1 MSKRL
6 KAALLV
12 CMLFCLTLFGAVLA
26 ACAPEADDPVV
37 EPESATYNITVTDT
51 AGTPIPGL
59 RVQMCVVGEGG
70 MCTLFPNATNVDGV
84 SSYTFPTGVDYHIQI
99 LDTQW
104 DSIVAEYP
112 EATYEEITTTE
123 GVYDY
128 TLVIDYGTSA
138 SLSYTYTI
146 VDEDGNPVQGA
157 ILSVTLMAYD
167 ETGESGDY
175 VTYYA
180 TSNANGIAT
189 LILTGETQESV
200 DGYEVHITPPA
211 GYQYAGDEIGTN
223 DENRRIVLEKARTD
237 GNYGDFSMVNAI
249 VTDELGLA
257 TTVSISMYTLGAPD
271 TYDVLFD
278 EEDTTE
284 YFYTFQTT
292 TAGRYRVT
300 LDVPEGIDLAV
311 KEYSPYEASM
321 GAFYLAQRGPVD
333 DAGNMITDATVLEF
347 EISEEHAADLRS
359 STHTFGISLT
369 SEDVTLPVELQ
380 FTLERIGDPTP
391 APEQNEIIVPVT
403 NLPEVY
409 EAPEGLLTGVA
420 LDGSVEVVLDE
431 DGYYRI
437 GSVDGP
443 YLLAKLVGESR
454 YMDESFE
461 YVELHGNTNLQIP
474 GVYHAETNMIDIYM
488 YINYTDLSGTM
499 PQIDPTCFIAQ
510 YSSACNGDGVVRVTE
525 ELRLFLK
532 HYAGYMGAMGI
543 YQGEVSE
550 ENYWLIPCY
559 YYEEDAT
566 EVAYQDNPAQPA
578 RLDGNGFYEIT
589 IPANGTA
596 YLRAYGY
603 RGYEITVYSASASA
617 MFDNQRYQANG
628 GTEFS
633 FQTEPQEHDEYYSN
647 WWTNFSLSNSGTSE
661 ITVRFSV
668 ANGTFGTTASN
679 PYTLVEDV
687 VMGVSYDSVSLYY
700 AFTPSESGLY
710 AFRAYGEGMNPMITV
725 SGEENPFGFG
735 EDGFLATQQLTAD
748 TTYIY
753 ELGSQL
759 SAGATYSIVVT
770 KVDAIEGEGTQEDP
784 YVISGE
790 GEYALTYPLDPSS
803 TDANVV
809 YMDTIYVTIDGDTFW
824 TLTAEDFGFSYPN
837 IHYNDPSLGEMQMGL
852 SYGFSSVSGVDEYW
866 LADAIILTVEEQEPG
881 TSEYNPIVMEVN
893 SFVTVNDTSEYNAP
907 YYYSF
912 TAEQDGTHTVY
923 TTDPNVVI
931 TVMGVGYP
939 ASDVNGRG
947 ATKEFEAE
955 AGETYVIEV
964 NGWGSKVYDIY
975 LIEGT
980 RLDYDQPDSGSGTEA
995 DPYVISK
1002 ALTYQAEVPAGG
1014 SVYYEISGSDR
1025 FTVTVEDVATAQ
1037 VDYNGETY
1045 TPVDG
1050 VITFVTDEEVPEIVF
1065 TTSDGTALAYNFSLT
1080 EYVVYEPIAAE
1091 GTELVG
1097 TMLVPGEN
1105 EVEASPDFWTPVNYF
1120 FVPTQ
1125 SGEYEISV
1133 SGATFSFD
1141 YYNEQYMMNE
1151 QWYFYGSGST
1161 VISMKAGTVYPFY
1174 STGAAGTVT
1183 ITPIDVAYDSYTGTG
1198 AASDSPIILG
1208 GAGSGIGAYEITIG
1222 SNTTLYFSYS
1232 ATTEL
1237 RVSAS
1242 STAVSATYNGTVY
1255 AADGE
1260 TPFSFTSAAP
1270 LGIGSVT
1277 FSVTNNT
1284 NASVTFVLTI
1294 SQVYTLTAPSEGGDE
1309 PVDPSESDLVVGVN
1323 ENVEIHASDFYD
1335 NSGTRYTFVATEA
1348 GTYTF
1353 DVVSATGVVMLAVY
1367 NTQWE
1372 YWETLYDDTGANMTS
1387 YTVTLGAGESFE
1399 IAIALDQSANAFMPI
1414 DGTVTVTIT
1423 QA

>member
-26 ACAPEADDPVV
+26 ACTPSENPGDGGDPIT
-37 EPESATYNITVTDT
+37 EPETATYNVTVTDA
-51 AGTPIPGL
+51 AGNKLPGIQ
-59 RVQMCVVGEGG
+59 VQL
-70 MCTLFPNATNVDGV
+70 CTLDGTCYLPVTTNANGV
-84 SSYTFPTGVDYHIQI
+84 ATLTGPAATYHIQI
-99 LDTQW
+99 LETQW

-112 EATYEEITTTE
+112 EAVYEDITTTE

-200 DGYEVHITPPA
+200 DGYEVSITPPA
-211 GYQYAGDEIGTN
+211 GYQYAGDGIGTN
-223 DENRRIVLEKARTD
+223 DEDRTIVLEKARTG

-300 LDVPEGIDLAV
+300 LDLPEGIDLAV

-321 GAFYLAQRGPVD
+321 SAFYLAQRGPVD
-333 DAGNMITDATVLEF
+333 EAGNMITDATVLEF

-420 LDGSVEVVLDE
+420 LDGSVELVLDE

-474 GVYHAETNMIDIYM
+474 GEYHAETNMIDIYM

-499 PQIDPTCFIAQ
+499 PQTDPNCFIAQ

-525 ELRLFLK
+525 ELRLFLER
-532 HYAGYMGAMGI
+532 YAGYMGAMGI

-566 EVAYQDNPAQPA
+566 EVAYQDNPSQPA
-578 RLDGNGFYEIT
+578 RLDGNGFYKVT

-617 MFDNQRYQANG
+617 MFNNKPYQANG

-725 SGEENPFGFG
+725 SGEDNPFGSG
-735 EDGFLATQQLTAD
+735 EDGFLATQQLTAG

-809 YMDTIYVTIDGDTFW
+809 YMDTIYVTIDGDSFW

-837 IHYNDPSLGEMQMGL
+837 IHYNDPSSGEMQMGL

-866 LADAIILTVEEQEPG
+866 LEDAVIVTVEEQEPG

-893 SFVTVNDTSEYNAP
+893 SSVTVNDTSEWGAP

-912 TAEQDGTHTVY
+912 TAEQEGTHTVY

-931 TVMGVGYP
+931 TVMGVGFP

-947 ATKEFEAE
+947 ATNEFEAE
-955 AGETYVIEV
+955 AGETYVVEV

-980 RLDYDQPDSGSGTEA
+980 RPDYDQPDSGSGTEA

-1037 VDYNGETY
+1037 VVYNGETY

-1065 TTSDGTALAYNFSLT
+1065 TTSDGVALAYNFTLT

-1097 TMLVPGEN
+1097 TLLSLGEN
-1105 EVEASPDFWTPVNYF
+1105 TVTGGADYWTPANYY
-1120 FVPTQ
+1120 FVPEK
-1125 SGEYEISV
+1125 SGDYEVSV
-1133 SGATFSFD
+1133 SGAEFSFY
-1141 YYNEQYMMNE
+1141 YYNAQFGSNE
-1151 QWYFYGSGST
+1151 EAFVYDGEST
-1161 VISMKAGTVYPFY
+1161 VIYMKAGTVYSFY
-1174 STGAAGTVT
+1174 SYADGTVT
-1183 ITPIDVAYDSYTGTG
+1183 FTPVDVDYDDYTGTG
-1198 AASDSPIILG
+1198 AASDSPITLG
-1208 GAGSGIGAYEITIG
+1208 GMGSGIGAYEITIG
-1222 SNTTLYFSYS
+1222 SNTTLYFNYYAS
-1232 ATTEL
+1232 TEL
-1237 RVSAS
+1237 KVSAD

-1255 AADGE
+1255 EADGAL
-1260 TPFSFTSAAP
+1260 PFSFTSEAP
-1270 LGIGSVT
+1270 MMFRESISFT
-1277 FSVTNNT
+1277 VTNNT

-1309 PVDPSESDLVVGVN
+1309 PVDPSESDLVVG
-1323 ENVEIHASDFYD
+1323 D
-1335 NSGTRYTFVATEA
+1335 NQVTSGGFEDVILTFVAPEA
-1348 GTYTF
+1348 GTYVFTTE
-1353 DVVSATGVVMLAVY
+1353 DLNAVMMAEVSGYPEAVLAPDWGMPSYSVTLAAGQSINVY
-1367 NTQWE
+1367 IS
-1372 YWETLYDDTGANMTS
+1372 DTDF
-1387 YTVTLGAGESFE
+1387 TVTTWTL
-1399 IAIALDQSANAFMPI
+1399 
-1414 DGTVTVTIT
+1414 TIT
-1423 QA
+1423 LQA

>member
-26 ACAPEADDPVV
+26 ACTPSENPGDGGDPIT
-37 EPESATYNITVTDT
+37 EPETATYNVTVTDA
-51 AGTPIPGL
+51 AGNKLPGIQ
-59 RVQMCVVGEGG
+59 VQL
-70 MCTLFPNATNVDGV
+70 CTLDGTCYLPVTTNANGV
-84 SSYTFPTGVDYHIQI
+84 ATLTGPAATYHIQI
-99 LDTQW
+99 YKTQW

-112 EATYEEITTTE
+112 EATYEDITTTE

-128 TLVIDYGTSA
+128 TLVIDYGA
-138 SLSYTYTI
+138 LSYTYTI

-211 GYQYAGDEIGTN
+211 GYQYAGDGIGTN
-223 DENRRIVLEKARTD
+223 DEDRTIVLEKARTD

-300 LDVPEGIDLAV
+300 LDLPEGIDLAV

-321 GAFYLAQRGPVD
+321 SAFYLAQRGPVD
-333 DAGNMITDATVLEF
+333 EAGNMITDATVLEF

-391 APEQNEIIVPVT
+391 APTGIEELVVAEHVPEALEVPV
-403 NLPEVY
+403 
-409 EAPEGLLTGVA
+409 GLLTGVA
-420 LDGSVEVVLDE
+420 LDGSLEFVLDS
-431 DGYYRI
+431 DGYYHI
-437 GSVDGP
+437 GTVDGP
-443 YLLAKLVGESR
+443 YLLAKLNGASR
-454 YMDESFE
+454 YMDASFSTAE
-461 YVELHGNTNLQIP
+461 MSGNKNLHIP
-474 GVYHAETNMIDIYM
+474 GSVNPETNTYPVYAYVSYVDPNADI
-488 YINYTDLSGTM
+488 LEV
-499 PQIDPTCFIAQ
+499 DPNSFIAQ

-525 ELRLFLK
+525 ELRLFLER
-532 HYAGYMGAMGI
+532 YAGYMGAMGI
-543 YQGEVSE
+543 YQGAVDA

-559 YYEEDAT
+559 YYQSDAT
-566 EVAYQDNPAQPA
+566 EVAYRSEASQPA
-578 RLDGNGFYEIT
+578 VLNGNGFYEVT

-617 MFDNQRYQANG
+617 MFNNKQYQAND

-668 ANGTFGTTASN
+668 ANGTFGTTARN
-679 PYTLVEDV
+679 PYTFVEDV
-687 VMGVSYDSVSLYY
+687 VMGVAYDSVSLYY
-700 AFTPSESGLY
+700 AFKPSESGLY

-725 SGEENPFGFG
+725 SGEENPFGSG
-735 EDGFLATQQLTAD
+735 EDGFLATQQLTAG

-837 IHYNDPSLGEMQMGL
+837 IHYNDPSSGNKMQLGLG
-852 SYGFSSVSGVDEYW
+852 SGFSTIPDVDEYW
-866 LADAIILTVEEQEPG
+866 LEDAIILTVEEQEPG

-893 SFVTVNDTSEYNAP
+893 SSVTVNDTSEWGAP

-912 TAEQDGTHTVY
+912 TAEKDGDYTVY
-923 TTDPNVVI
+923 ATNTSVQI
-931 TVMGVGYP
+931 TVNGGLP

-947 ATKEFEAE
+947 ATNTFEAE
-955 AGETYVIEV
+955 AGESYVVEV

-980 RLDYDQPDSGSGTEA
+980 RPDYDQPDSGSGTEA

-1002 ALTYQAEVPAGG
+1002 ALTYRAEVPAGG
-1014 SVYYEISGSDR
+1014 SVYYSISGSDR

-1037 VDYNGETY
+1037 VVYNGETY

-1065 TTSDGTALAYNFSLT
+1065 TTSDGAALAYNFSLT

-1284 NASVTFVLTI
+1284 NASVTIVLYV
-1294 SQVYTLTAPSEGGDE
+1294 SQTYTLTAPGEGGE
-1309 PVDPSESDLVVGVN
+1309 PT
-1323 ENVEIHASDFYD
+1323 
-1335 NSGTRYTFVATEA
+1335 GTALQEGNNTVTTTADGGETAYYFTAEVA

-1353 DVVSATGVVMLAVY
+1353 SSTDTNLYLKADGGNYMLIPA
-1367 NTQWE
+1367 E
-1372 YWETLYDDTGANMTS
+1372 GLGS
-1387 YTVTLGAGESFE
+1387 FTVELAAGESITMVVMDYNFGST
-1399 IAIALDQSANAFMPI
+1399 AGNCTL
-1414 DGTVTVTIT
+1414 TIT

>member
-26 ACAPEADDPVV
+26 ACTPSENPGDGGDPIT
-37 EPESATYNITVTDT
+37 EPETATYNVTVTDA
-51 AGTPIPGL
+51 AGNKLPGIQ
-59 RVQMCVVGEGG
+59 VQL
-70 MCTLFPNATNVDGV
+70 CTLDGTCYLPVTTNANGV
-84 SSYTFPTGVDYHIQI
+84 ATLTGPAATYHIQI
-99 LDTQW
+99 YKTQW

-112 EATYEEITTTE
+112 EATYEDITTTE

-128 TLVIDYGTSA
+128 TLVIDYGA
-138 SLSYTYTI
+138 LSYTYTI

-211 GYQYAGDEIGTN
+211 GYQYAGDGIGTN
-223 DENRRIVLEKARTD
+223 DEDRTIVLEKARTD

-300 LDVPEGIDLAV
+300 LDLPEGIDLAV

-321 GAFYLAQRGPVD
+321 SAFYLAQRGPVD
-333 DAGNMITDATVLEF
+333 EAGNMITDATVLEF

-391 APEQNEIIVPVT
+391 APTGIEELVVAEHVPEALEVPV
-403 NLPEVY
+403 
-409 EAPEGLLTGVA
+409 GLLTGVA
-420 LDGSVEVVLDE
+420 LDGSLEFVLDS
-431 DGYYRI
+431 DGYYHI
-437 GSVDGP
+437 GTVDGP
-443 YLLAKLVGESR
+443 YLLAKLNGASR
-454 YMDESFE
+454 YMDASFSTAE
-461 YVELHGNTNLQIP
+461 MSGNKNLHIP
-474 GVYHAETNMIDIYM
+474 GSVNPETNTYPVYAYVSYVDPNADI
-488 YINYTDLSGTM
+488 LEV
-499 PQIDPTCFIAQ
+499 DPNSFIAQ

-525 ELRLFLK
+525 ELRLFLER
-532 HYAGYMGAMGI
+532 YAGYMGAMGI
-543 YQGEVSE
+543 YQGAVDA

-559 YYEEDAT
+559 YYQSDAT
-566 EVAYQDNPAQPA
+566 EVAYRSEASQPA
-578 RLDGNGFYEIT
+578 VLNGNGFYEVT

-617 MFDNQRYQANG
+617 MFNNKQYQAND

-668 ANGTFGTTASN
+668 ANGTFGTTARN
-679 PYTLVEDV
+679 PYTFVEDV
-687 VMGVSYDSVSLYY
+687 VMGVAYDSVSLYY
-700 AFTPSESGLY
+700 AFKPSESGLY

-725 SGEENPFGFG
+725 SGEENPFGSG
-735 EDGFLATQQLTAD
+735 EDGFLATQQLTAG

-837 IHYNDPSLGEMQMGL
+837 IHYNDPSSGNKMQLGLG
-852 SYGFSSVSGVDEYW
+852 SGFSTIPDVDEYW
-866 LADAIILTVEEQEPG
+866 LEDAIILTVEEQEPG

-893 SFVTVNDTSEYNAP
+893 SSVTVNDTSEWGAP

-912 TAEQDGTHTVY
+912 TAEKDGDYTVY
-923 TTDPNVVI
+923 ATNTSVQI
-931 TVMGVGYP
+931 TVNGGLP

-947 ATKEFEAE
+947 ATNTFEAE
-955 AGETYVIEV
+955 AGESYVVEV

-980 RLDYDQPDSGSGTEA
+980 RPDYDQPDSGSGTEA

-1002 ALTYQAEVPAGG
+1002 ALTYRAEVPAGG
-1014 SVYYEISGSDR
+1014 SVYYSISGSDR

-1037 VDYNGETY
+1037 VVYNGETY

-1065 TTSDGTALAYNFSLT
+1065 KTSDGAALAYNFSLT

-1284 NASVTFVLTI
+1284 NASVTIVLYV
-1294 SQVYTLTAPSEGGDE
+1294 SQTYTLTAPGEGGE
-1309 PVDPSESDLVVGVN
+1309 PT
-1323 ENVEIHASDFYD
+1323 
-1335 NSGTRYTFVATEA
+1335 GTALQEGNNTVTTTADGGETAYYFTAEVA

-1353 DVVSATGVVMLAVY
+1353 SSTDTNLYLKADGGNYMLIPA
-1367 NTQWE
+1367 E
-1372 YWETLYDDTGANMTS
+1372 GLGS
-1387 YTVTLGAGESFE
+1387 FTVELAAGESITMVVMDYNFGST
-1399 IAIALDQSANAFMPI
+1399 AGNCTL
-1414 DGTVTVTIT
+1414 TIT

>member
-26 ACAPEADDPVV
+26 ACAPEDDGPVV

-128 TLVIDYGTSA
+128 TLVIDYGEGRW
-138 SLSYTYTI
+138 LSYTYTI
-146 VDEDGNPVQGA
+146 VDEAGNPIQGA
-157 ILSVTLMAYD
+157 ILSTRLMAYD

-175 VTYYA
+175 VTYQA

-200 DGYEVHITPPA
+200 DGYEVSITPPA
-211 GYQYAGDEIGTN
+211 GYQYAGDGIGTN
-223 DENRRIVLEKARTD
+223 DEDRTIVLEKARTG

-257 TTVSISMYTLGAPD
+257 TAVSISMYTLGAPD

-300 LDVPEGIDLAV
+300 LDLPEGIDLAV

-391 APEQNEIIVPVT
+391 APEQNEIAMEAEDVP
-403 NLPEVY
+403 EMY
-409 EAPEGLLTGVA
+409 EAPDGLLQGVA
-420 LDGSVEVVLDE
+420 LDGSVELVLDA

-437 GSVDGP
+437 GSADGP

-474 GVYHAETNMIDIYM
+474 GEYHAETNMIDIYM

-499 PQIDPTCFIAQ
+499 PETDPDCFIAQ

-525 ELRLFLK
+525 ELRLFLER
-532 HYAGYMGAMGI
+532 YAGYMGAMGI

-566 EVAYQDNPAQPA
+566 EVAYQDNASQPA
-578 RLDGNGFYEIT
+578 RLDGNGFYEVT

-617 MFDNQRYQANG
+617 MFDDHQYQANG

-725 SGEENPFGFG
+725 SGEDSPFGFG

-809 YMDTIYVTIDGDTFW
+809 YMDTIYVTIDGSTVYN
-824 TLTAEDFGFSYPN
+824 LTADDFGFTYPMISYE
-837 IHYNDPSLGEMQMGL
+837 DPDVGSMQMGL
-852 SYGFSSVSGVDEYW
+852 SYGFQSNPSVEDYW
-866 LADAIILTVEEQEPG
+866 MENAVVVTVEEAEPG
-881 TSEYNPIVMEVN
+881 TTQYNPIELQIN
-893 SFVTVNDTSEYNAP
+893 GQTTVNDTSEWGAP
-907 YYYSF
+907 YYYTF
-912 TAEQDGTHTVY
+912 TAEKDGDYTVY
-923 TTDPNVVI
+923 ATNTSVQI
-931 TVMGVGYP
+931 TVNGGLP

-947 ATKEFEAE
+947 ATNTFEAK
-955 AGETYVIEV
+955 AGESYVVEV
-964 NGWGSKVYDIY
+964 NGWGAKTYDIY
-975 LIEGT
+975 LIEGE
-980 RLDYDQPDSGSGTEA
+980 RPAYDAADSGSGTES

-1002 ALTYQAEVPAGG
+1002 ALTYRAEVPAGG
-1014 SVYYEISGSDR
+1014 SVYYSISGSDR

-1037 VDYNGETY
+1037 VVYNGETY

-1065 TTSDGTALAYNFSLT
+1065 KTSDGAALAYNFSLT

-1309 PVDPSESDLVVGVN
+1309 PVESDFVVGVN

-1335 NSGTRYTFVATEA
+1335 NSGTHYTFVATEA

-1353 DVVSATGVVMLAVY
+1353 DVVPATGVVSLAVY
-1367 NTQWE
+1367 NTQWG

-1387 YTVTLGAGESFE
+1387 YTVSLGAGESFE

-1423 QA
+1423 QP

>member
-26 ACAPEADDPVV
+26 ACTPSENPGDGGDPIT
-37 EPESATYNITVTDT
+37 EPETATYNVTVTDA
-51 AGTPIPGL
+51 AGNKLPGIQ
-59 RVQMCVVGEGG
+59 VQL
-70 MCTLFPNATNVDGV
+70 CTLDGTCYLPVTTNANGV
-84 SSYTFPTGVDYHIQI
+84 ATLTGPAATYHIQI
-99 LDTQW
+99 YKTQW

-112 EATYEEITTTE
+112 EATYEDITTTE

-128 TLVIDYGTSA
+128 TLVIDYGA
-138 SLSYTYTI
+138 LSYTYTI

-200 DGYEVHITPPA
+200 DGYEVSITPPS
-211 GYQYAGDEIGTN
+211 GYQYSGDEIGTN
-223 DENRRIVLEKARTD
+223 DENRRIVLEKARTG

-249 VTDELGLA
+249 VTDELGLS
-257 TTVSISMYTLGAPD
+257 TTVSIPMYTLGATD

-300 LDVPEGIDLAV
+300 LDLPEGIDLAV

-380 FTLERIGDPTP
+380 FKLERIGDPTP
-391 APEQNEIIVPVT
+391 APTGIEELVVAEHV
-403 NLPEVY
+403 PEVY
-409 EAPEGLLTGVA
+409 EAPVGLLQDVA
-420 LDGSVEVVLDE
+420 LDGSVELVLDK

-437 GSVDGP
+437 GTVDGP
-443 YLLAKLVGESR
+443 YLLAKLNGASR
-454 YMDESFE
+454 YMDASFSTAE
-461 YVELHGNTNLQIP
+461 MSGNKNLHIP
-474 GVYHAETNMIDIYM
+474 GSVNPETNTYPVYAYVSYVDPNADI
-488 YINYTDLSGTM
+488 LEV
-499 PQIDPTCFIAQ
+499 DPDCFIAQ

-525 ELRLFLK
+525 ELRLFLER
-532 HYAGYMGAMGI
+532 YAGYMGAMGI
-543 YQGEVSE
+543 YQGAVDA

-559 YYEEDAT
+559 YYQSDAT
-566 EVAYQDNPAQPA
+566 EVAYRSEASQPA
-578 RLDGNGFYEIT
+578 VLNGNGFYEVT

-617 MFDNQRYQANG
+617 MFNNKQYQAND

-668 ANGTFGTTASN
+668 ANGTFGTTARN
-679 PYTLVEDV
+679 PYTFVEDV
-687 VMGVSYDSVSLYY
+687 VMGVAYDSVSLYY
-700 AFTPSESGLY
+700 AFKPSESGLY

-725 SGEENPFGFG
+725 SGEENPFGSG
-735 EDGFLATQQLTAD
+735 EDGFLATQQLTAG

-809 YMDTIYVTIDGDTFW
+809 YMDTIYVTIDGSTVYN
-824 TLTAEDFGFSYPN
+824 LTADDFGFTYPMISYE
-837 IHYNDPSLGEMQMGL
+837 DPDVGSMQMGL
-852 SYGFSSVSGVDEYW
+852 SYGFQSNPSVEDYW
-866 LADAIILTVEEQEPG
+866 MENAVVVTVEEAEPG
-881 TSEYNPIVMEVN
+881 TTQYNPIELQIN
-893 SFVTVNDTSEYNAP
+893 GQTTVNDTSEWGAP
-907 YYYSF
+907 YYYTF
-912 TAEQDGTHTVY
+912 TAEKDGDYTVY
-923 TTDPNVVI
+923 ATNTSVQI
-931 TVMGVGYP
+931 TVNGGLP

-947 ATKEFEAE
+947 ATNTFEAK
-955 AGETYVIEV
+955 AGESYVVEV
-964 NGWGSKVYDIY
+964 NGWGSMVYDIY

-980 RLDYDQPDSGSGTEA
+980 RPDYDQPDSGSGTES

-1002 ALTYQAEVPAGG
+1002 ALTYRAEVPAGG
-1014 SVYYEISGSDR
+1014 SVYYEIGGSDR
-1025 FTVTVEDVATAQ
+1025 FTVTVEDVETAQ
-1037 VDYNGETY
+1037 VVYNGEPY

-1065 TTSDGTALAYNFSLT
+1065 TTSDGAALAYNFSLT

-1091 GTELVG
+1091 GKLVG

-1105 EVEASPDFWTPVNYF
+1105 TVTEGADFFTPANYY
-1120 FVPTQ
+1120 FVPAQ
-1125 SGEYEISV
+1125 SGDYKVSV
-1133 SGATFSFD
+1133 SGAQFAFD
-1141 YYNEQYMMNE
+1141 YYNAQFGSNDQYFM
-1151 QWYFYGSGST
+1151 YDGDST
-1161 VISMKAGTVYPFY
+1161 VIYMKAGTVYAFY
-1174 STGAAGTVT
+1174 SYTAGTVT
-1183 ITPIDVAYDSYTGTG
+1183 FTPVDVAYDSYTGEG
-1198 AASDSPIILG
+1198 REDSRFILG
-1208 GAGSGIGAYEITIG
+1208 GAGSGIGAYEVEIG
-1222 SNTTLYFSYS
+1222 SNTTLYFSYG
-1232 ATTEL
+1232 ATSEL
-1237 RVSAS
+1237 TVSTN
-1242 STAVSATYNGTVY
+1242 STAVSAFYNGTTY

-1284 NASVTFVLTI
+1284 NETVTIVLYV
-1294 SQVYTLTAPSEGGDE
+1294 SQTYTLTAPGEGGDE
-1309 PVDPSESDLVVGVN
+1309 PVESDFVVGVN

-1335 NSGTRYTFVATEA
+1335 NSGTHYTFVATEA

-1353 DVVSATGVVMLAVY
+1353 DVVPATGVVSLAVY
-1367 NTQWE
+1367 NTQWG

-1387 YTVTLGAGESFE
+1387 YTVSLEAGESFE
-1399 IAIALDQSANAFMPI
+1399 IAIALDQQTDAGMPI

>member
-26 ACAPEADDPVV
+26 ACTPSENPGDGGDPIT
-37 EPESATYNITVTDT
+37 EPETATYNVTVTDA
-51 AGTPIPGL
+51 AGNKLPGIQ
-59 RVQMCVVGEGG
+59 VQL
-70 MCTLFPNATNVDGV
+70 CTLDGTCYLPVTTNANGV
-84 SSYTFPTGVDYHIQI
+84 ATLTGPAATYHIQI
-99 LDTQW
+99 YKTQW

-112 EATYEEITTTE
+112 EATYEDITTTE

-146 VDEDGNPVQGA
+146 VDEDDNPVQGA

-200 DGYEVHITPPA
+200 DGYEVSITPPA
-211 GYQYAGDEIGTN
+211 GYQYAGDGIGTN
-223 DENRRIVLEKARTD
+223 DEDRTIVLEKARTG

-278 EEDTTE
+278 EEDATE

-300 LDVPEGIDLAV
+300 LDLPEGIDLAV

-333 DAGNMITDATVLEF
+333 EAGNMITDATVLEF

-391 APEQNEIIVPVT
+391 APEQKEIIVPVT

-420 LDGSVEVVLDE
+420 LDGSVERVLDE

-461 YVELHGNTNLQIP
+461 YVEMHGNTNLQIP
-474 GVYHAETNMIDIYM
+474 GEYNAETNMIDIYM

-525 ELRLFLK
+525 ELRLFLER
-532 HYAGYMGAMGI
+532 YAGYMGAMGI

-617 MFDNQRYQANG
+617 MFNNKPYQANG

-687 VMGVSYDSVSLYY
+687 VMGVAYDSVSLYY

-725 SGEENPFGFG
+725 SGEDSPFGFG
-735 EDGFLATQQLTAD
+735 EDGFLATQQLTAG

-809 YMDTIYVTIDGDTFW
+809 YMDTIYVTIDGDSFW
-824 TLTAEDFGFSYPN
+824 TLTAEDFGFTYPN
-837 IHYNDPSLGEMQMGL
+837 IHYNDPSLGEMQLGL
-852 SYGFSSVSGVDEYW
+852 GSGFSSVSGVDEYW
-866 LADAIILTVEEQEPG
+866 LEDAIILTVEEQEPG

-893 SFVTVNDTSEYNAP
+893 SFVTVNDTSEWGAP

-912 TAEQDGTHTVY
+912 TAEQEGTHTVY

-931 TVMGVGYP
+931 TVMGVGFP

-947 ATKEFEAE
+947 ATNEFEAE

-980 RLDYDQPDSGSGTEA
+980 RPDYDQPDSGSGTEA

-1037 VDYNGETY
+1037 VVYNGETY

-1050 VITFVTDEEVPEIVF
+1050 VITFVTDEAVPEIVF
-1065 TTSDGTALAYNFSLT
+1065 TTSDGTALAYNFTLT
-1080 EYVVYEPIAAE
+1080 EYVVYDMVASA
-1091 GTELVG
+1091 GGDLVG
-1097 TMLVPGEN
+1097 TLLQTGEN
-1105 EVEASPDFWTPVNYF
+1105 TIAAGDYNTPNYF
-1120 FVPTQ
+1120 FVPAQ
-1125 SGEYEISV
+1125 SGDYEISV
-1133 SGATFSFD
+1133 SA
-1141 YYNEQYMMNE
+1141 
-1151 QWYFYGSGST
+1151 GSVGVVYSDPMWGENRRDLYSGESL
-1161 VISMKAGTVYPFY
+1161 VIHMTAGMIYPFY
-1174 STGAAGTVT
+1174 SSDSYNDSTMTL
-1183 ITPIDVAYDSYTGTG
+1183 TPVNVAYDSYTGTG
-1198 AASDSPIILG
+1198 AASDSPITLG
-1208 GAGSGIGAYEITIG
+1208 GVGSGIGAYEITIG
-1222 SNTTLYFSYS
+1222 SNTTLHFNYYAS
-1232 ATTEL
+1232 TEL
-1237 RVSAS
+1237 KVSAD

-1255 AADGE
+1255 AADGAL
-1260 TPFSFTSAAP
+1260 PFSFTSEAP
-1270 LGIGSVT
+1270 MMVRESISFT
-1277 FSVTNNT
+1277 VTNNT

-1309 PVDPSESDLVVGVN
+1309 PT
-1323 ENVEIHASDFYD
+1323 
-1335 NSGTRYTFVATEA
+1335 GTALQEGNNTVTTTADGGETAYYFTAEVA

-1353 DVVSATGVVMLAVY
+1353 SSTDTNLLLNADGGNYMLIPA
-1367 NTQWE
+1367 E
-1372 YWETLYDDTGANMTS
+1372 GMGS
-1387 YTVTLGAGESFE
+1387 FTVELAAGES
-1399 IAIALDQSANAFMPI
+1399 ITMVVMDYNW
-1414 DGTVTVTIT
+1414 GTTAGNCTVTI
-1423 QA
+1423 ARA

>member
-26 ACAPEADDPVV
+26 ACTPSENPGDGGDPIT
-37 EPESATYNITVTDT
+37 EPETATYNVTVTDA
-51 AGTPIPGL
+51 AGNKLPGIQ
-59 RVQMCVVGEGG
+59 VQL
-70 MCTLFPNATNVDGV
+70 CTLDGTCYLPVTTNANGV
-84 SSYTFPTGVDYHIQI
+84 ATLTGPAATYHIQI
-99 LDTQW
+99 YKTQW

-112 EATYEEITTTE
+112 EATYEDITTTE

-128 TLVIDYGTSA
+128 TLVIDYGA
-138 SLSYTYTI
+138 LSYTYTI

-200 DGYEVHITPPA
+200 DGYEVSITPPS
-211 GYQYAGDEIGTN
+211 GYQYSGDEIGTN
-223 DENRRIVLEKARTD
+223 DENRRIVLEKARTG

-257 TTVSISMYTLGAPD
+257 TTVSISMYTLGATD

-300 LDVPEGIDLAV
+300 LDLPEGIDLAV

-333 DAGNMITDATVLEF
+333 KAGNMITDATVLEF
-347 EISEEHAADLRS
+347 EVSEEHAADLRS

-391 APEQNEIIVPVT
+391 APTGIEELVVAEHVPEALEVPV
-403 NLPEVY
+403 
-409 EAPEGLLTGVA
+409 GLLTGVA
-420 LDGSVEVVLDE
+420 LDGSLEFVLDS
-431 DGYYRI
+431 DGYYHI
-437 GSVDGP
+437 GTVDGP
-443 YLLAKLVGESR
+443 YLLAKLNGASR
-454 YMDESFE
+454 YMDASFSTAE
-461 YVELHGNTNLQIP
+461 MSGNKNLHIP
-474 GVYHAETNMIDIYM
+474 GSVNPETNTYPVYAYVSYVDPNADI
-488 YINYTDLSGTM
+488 LEV
-499 PQIDPTCFIAQ
+499 DPDCFIAQ

-525 ELRLFLK
+525 ELRLFLER
-532 HYAGYMGAMGI
+532 YAGYMGAMGI
-543 YQGEVSE
+543 YQGAVDA

-559 YYEEDAT
+559 YYQSDAT
-566 EVAYQDNPAQPA
+566 EVAYRSEASQPA
-578 RLDGNGFYEIT
+578 VLNGNGFYEVT

-617 MFDNQRYQANG
+617 MFNNKQYQAND

-668 ANGTFGTTASN
+668 ANGTFGTTARN
-679 PYTLVEDV
+679 PYTFVEDV
-687 VMGVSYDSVSLYY
+687 VMGVAYDSVSLYY

-735 EDGFLATQQLTAD
+735 EDGFLATRQLTAD

-759 SAGATYSIVVT
+759 SAGAEYSIVVT

-809 YMDTIYVTIDGDTFW
+809 YMDTIYVTIDGSTVYN
-824 TLTAEDFGFSYPN
+824 LTADDFGFTYPMISYE
-837 IHYNDPSLGEMQMGL
+837 DPDVGSMQMGL
-852 SYGFSSVSGVDEYW
+852 SYGFQSNPSVEDYW
-866 LADAIILTVEEQEPG
+866 MENAVVVTVEEAEPG
-881 TSEYNPIVMEVN
+881 TTQYNPIELQIN
-893 SFVTVNDTSEYNAP
+893 GQTTVNDTSEWGAP
-907 YYYSF
+907 YYYTF
-912 TAEQDGTHTVY
+912 TAEKDGDYTVY
-923 TTDPNVVI
+923 ATNTSVQI
-931 TVMGVGYP
+931 TVNGGLP

-947 ATKEFEAE
+947 ATNTFEAK
-955 AGETYVIEV
+955 AGESYVVEV
-964 NGWGSKVYDIY
+964 NGWGSMVYDIY

-980 RLDYDQPDSGSGTEA
+980 RPDYDQPDSGSGTES

-1002 ALTYQAEVPAGG
+1002 ALTYRAEVPAGG
-1014 SVYYEISGSDR
+1014 SVYYEIGGSDR
-1025 FTVTVEDVATAQ
+1025 FTVTVEDVETAQ
-1037 VDYNGETY
+1037 VVYNGEPY

-1065 TTSDGTALAYNFSLT
+1065 TTSDGAALAYNFTLT

-1091 GTELVG
+1091 GKLVG

-1105 EVEASPDFWTPVNYF
+1105 TVTEGADFFTPANYY
-1120 FVPTQ
+1120 FVPAQ
-1125 SGEYEISV
+1125 SGDYKVSV
-1133 SGATFSFD
+1133 SGAQFAFD
-1141 YYNEQYMMNE
+1141 YYNAQFGSNDQYFM
-1151 QWYFYGSGST
+1151 YDGDST
-1161 VISMKAGTVYPFY
+1161 VIYMKAGTVYAFY
-1174 STGAAGTVT
+1174 SYTAGTVT
-1183 ITPIDVAYDSYTGTG
+1183 FTPVDVAYDSYTGEG
-1198 AASDSPIILG
+1198 REDSRFILG
-1208 GAGSGIGAYEITIG
+1208 GAGSGIGAYEVEIG
-1222 SNTTLYFSYS
+1222 SNTTLYFSYG
-1232 ATTEL
+1232 ATSEL
-1237 RVSAS
+1237 TVSTN
-1242 STAVSATYNGTVY
+1242 STAVSAFYNGTTY

-1284 NASVTFVLTI
+1284 NETVTIVLYV
-1294 SQVYTLTAPSEGGDE
+1294 SQTYTLTAPGEGGDE
-1309 PVDPSESDLVVGVN
+1309 PVESDFVVGVN

-1335 NSGTRYTFVATEA
+1335 NSGTHYTFVATEA

-1353 DVVSATGVVMLAVY
+1353 DVVPATGVVSLAVY
-1367 NTQWE
+1367 NTQWG

-1387 YTVTLGAGESFE
+1387 YTVSLEAGESFE
-1399 IAIALDQSANAFMPI
+1399 IAIALDQQTDAGMPI

>member
-26 ACAPEADDPVV
+26 ACTPSENPGDGGDPIT
-37 EPESATYNITVTDT
+37 EPETATYNVTVTDA
-51 AGTPIPGL
+51 AGNKLPGIQ
-59 RVQMCVVGEGG
+59 VQL
-70 MCTLFPNATNVDGV
+70 CTLDGTCYLPVTTNANGV
-84 SSYTFPTGVDYHIQI
+84 ATLTGPAATYHIQI
-99 LDTQW
+99 YKTQW

-112 EATYEEITTTE
+112 EATYEDITTTE

-128 TLVIDYGTSA
+128 TLVIDYGA
-138 SLSYTYTI
+138 LSYTYTI

-200 DGYEVHITPPA
+200 DGYEVHITPPS
-211 GYQYAGDEIGTN
+211 GYQYSGDEIGTN
-223 DENRRIVLEKARTD
+223 DENRRIVLEKARTG

-300 LDVPEGIDLAV
+300 LDLPEGIDLAV

-321 GAFYLAQRGPVD
+321 SAFYLAQRGPVD
-333 DAGNMITDATVLEF
+333 EAGNMITDATALEF

-391 APEQNEIIVPVT
+391 APTGIEELVVAEHVPEALEVPV
-403 NLPEVY
+403 
-409 EAPEGLLTGVA
+409 GLLTGVA
-420 LDGSVEVVLDE
+420 LDGSAELVLDS
-431 DGYYRI
+431 DGYYHI
-437 GSVDGP
+437 GTVDGP
-443 YLLAKLVGESR
+443 YLLAKLNGASR
-454 YMDESFE
+454 YMDASFSTAE
-461 YVELHGNTNLQIP
+461 MSGNKNLHIP
-474 GVYHAETNMIDIYM
+474 GSVNPETNTYPVYAYVSYVDPNADI
-488 YINYTDLSGTM
+488 LEV
-499 PQIDPTCFIAQ
+499 DPNSFIAQ

-532 HYAGYMGAMGI
+532 RYAGYMGAMGI

-559 YYEEDAT
+559 YYQSDAT
-566 EVAYQDNPAQPA
+566 EVAYRSEASQPA

-617 MFDNQRYQANG
+617 MFNNKQYQAND

-668 ANGTFGTTASN
+668 ANGTFGTTARN
-679 PYTLVEDV
+679 PYTFVEDV
-687 VMGVSYDSVSLYY
+687 VMGVAYDSVSLYY
-700 AFTPSESGLY
+700 AFKPSESGLY

-725 SGEENPFGFG
+725 SGEENPFGSG

-803 TDANVV
+803 TDASVV

-837 IHYNDPSLGEMQMGL
+837 IHYNDPSSGNKMQLGLG
-852 SYGFSSVSGVDEYW
+852 SGFSTIPDVDEYW
-866 LADAIILTVEEQEPG
+866 LEDAIILTVEEQEPG

-893 SFVTVNDTSEYNAP
+893 SSVTVNDTSEWGAP

-912 TAEQDGTHTVY
+912 TAEKDGDYTVY
-923 TTDPNVVI
+923 ATNTSVQI
-931 TVMGVGYP
+931 TVNGGLP

-947 ATKEFEAE
+947 ATNTFEAE
-955 AGETYVIEV
+955 AGETYVVEV

-980 RLDYDQPDSGSGTEA
+980 RPDYDQPDSGSGTEA

-1002 ALTYQAEVPAGG
+1002 ALTYRAEVPAGG
-1014 SVYYEISGSDR
+1014 SVYYSISGSDR

-1037 VDYNGETY
+1037 VVYNGETY

-1050 VITFVTDEEVPEIVF
+1050 VINFVTEADVTDLVF
-1065 TTSDGTALAYNFSLT
+1065 TTSDGAALEYNFTLT

-1091 GTELVG
+1091 GSELVG
-1097 TMLVPGEN
+1097 TLLSLGEN
-1105 EVEASPDFWTPVNYF
+1105 TVTGGADYWTPANYY
-1120 FVPTQ
+1120 FVPEK
-1125 SGEYEISV
+1125 SGDYKVSV
-1133 SGATFSFD
+1133 SGAEFSFY
-1141 YYNEQYMMNE
+1141 YYNAQFGSNE
-1151 QWYFYGSGST
+1151 EDFMYDGDST
-1161 VISMKAGTVYPFY
+1161 VIYMKAGTVYAFY
-1174 STGAAGTVT
+1174 SYTAGTVT
-1183 ITPIDVAYDSYTGTG
+1183 FTPVDVAYDSYTGEG
-1198 AASDSPIILG
+1198 REDSHFILG
-1208 GAGSGIGAYEITIG
+1208 GAGSGIGAYEVEIG
-1222 SNTTLYFSYS
+1222 SNTTLYFSYG
-1232 ATTEL
+1232 ATSEL
-1237 RVSAS
+1237 TVSTN
-1242 STAVSATYNGTVY
+1242 STAVSAFYNGTTY

-1284 NASVTFVLTI
+1284 NETVTIVLYV
-1294 SQVYTLTAPSEGGDE
+1294 SQTYTLTAPGEGGE
-1309 PVDPSESDLVVGVN
+1309 PTGTEVVEGTNTCTVYAADYADDGSSYGTSFYFTAETAGIYSFNLTTTAAGELALVDMNSAYPESIM
-1323 ENVEIHASDFYD
+1323 EFPYSVEL
-1335 NSGTRYTFVATEA
+1335 EA
-1348 GTYTF
+1348 GETF
-1353 DVVSATGVVMLAVY
+1353 EFCINIFD
-1367 NTQWE
+1367 W
-1372 YWETLYDDTGANMTS
+1372 
-1387 YTVTLGAGESFE
+1387 
-1399 IAIALDQSANAFMPI
+1399 NAWAAA

>member
-26 ACAPEADDPVV
+26 ACAPEDDGPVV

-84 SSYTFPTGVDYHIQI
+84 SSYTFPTGVDYHVQI
-99 LDTQW
+99 VPSSW
-104 DSIVAEYP
+104 DSILEKYP
-112 EATYEEITTTE
+112 DATYEQLTTTE

-128 TLVIDYGTSA
+128 TLVIDYGTSD

-223 DENRRIVLEKARTD
+223 DENRRIVLEKARTG
-237 GNYGDFSMVNAI
+237 GNYGDFSMVNAN
-249 VTDELGLA
+249 VTDELGLP
-257 TTVSISMYTLGAPD
+257 TTVRVPMYTLGAPD

-300 LDVPEGIDLAV
+300 LDLPEGIDLAV

-380 FTLERIGDPTP
+380 FKLERIGDPTP
-391 APEQNEIIVPVT
+391 APTGIEELVVAEHV
-403 NLPEVY
+403 PEVY
-409 EAPEGLLTGVA
+409 EAPVGLLQDVA
-420 LDGSVEVVLDE
+420 LDGSVELVLDK

-437 GSVDGP
+437 GTVDGP
-443 YLLAKLVGESR
+443 YLLAKLNGASR
-454 YMDESFE
+454 YMDASFSTAE
-461 YVELHGNTNLQIP
+461 MSGNKNLHIP
-474 GVYHAETNMIDIYM
+474 GSVNPETNTYPVYAYVSYVDPNADI
-488 YINYTDLSGTM
+488 LEV
-499 PQIDPTCFIAQ
+499 DPDCFIAQ

-525 ELRLFLK
+525 ELRLFLER
-532 HYAGYMGAMGI
+532 YAGYMGAMGI
-543 YQGEVSE
+543 YQGAVDA

-559 YYEEDAT
+559 YYQSDAT
-566 EVAYQDNPAQPA
+566 EVAYRSEASQPA
-578 RLDGNGFYEIT
+578 VLNGNGFYEVT

-617 MFDNQRYQANG
+617 MFNNKQYQAND

-687 VMGVSYDSVSLYY
+687 VMGVAYDSVSLYY
-700 AFTPSESGLY
+700 AFKPSESGLY

-725 SGEENPFGFG
+725 SGEDSPFGFG

-809 YMDTIYVTIDGDTFW
+809 YMDTIYVTIDGSTVYN
-824 TLTAEDFGFSYPN
+824 LTADDFGFTYPMISYE
-837 IHYNDPSLGEMQMGL
+837 DPDVGSMQMGL
-852 SYGFSSVSGVDEYW
+852 SYGFQSNPSVEDYW
-866 LADAIILTVEEQEPG
+866 MENAVVVTVEEAEPG
-881 TSEYNPIVMEVN
+881 TTQYNPIELQIN
-893 SFVTVNDTSEYNAP
+893 GQTTVNDTSEWGAP
-907 YYYSF
+907 YYYTF
-912 TAEQDGTHTVY
+912 TAEKDGDYTVY
-923 TTDPNVVI
+923 ATNTSVQI
-931 TVMGVGYP
+931 TVNGGLP

-947 ATKEFEAE
+947 ATNTFEAE

-980 RLDYDQPDSGSGTEA
+980 RPDYDQPDSGSGTEA

-1002 ALTYQAEVPAGG
+1002 ALTYRAEVPAGG

-1037 VDYNGETY
+1037 VVYNGETY

-1050 VITFVTDEEVPEIVF
+1050 VITFVTDEEVPEIEF
-1065 TTSDGTALAYNFSLT
+1065 TTSDGAALAYNFSLT

-1091 GTELVG
+1091 GKLVG

-1105 EVEASPDFWTPVNYF
+1105 TVTEGADFFTPANYY
-1120 FVPTQ
+1120 FVPAQ
-1125 SGEYEISV
+1125 SGDYKVSV
-1133 SGATFSFD
+1133 SGAEFSFY
-1141 YYNEQYMMNE
+1141 YYNAQFGSNE
-1151 QWYFYGSGST
+1151 ETFVYDGEST
-1161 VISMKAGTVYPFY
+1161 VIYMKAGTVYAFY
-1174 STGAAGTVT
+1174 SYTAGTVT
-1183 ITPIDVAYDSYTGTG
+1183 FTPVDVAYDSYTGEG
-1198 AASDSPIILG
+1198 REDSHFILG
-1208 GAGSGIGAYEITIG
+1208 GAGSGIGAYEVEIG
-1222 SNTTLYFSYS
+1222 SNTTLYFSYG
-1232 ATTEL
+1232 ATSEL
-1237 RVSAS
+1237 TVSTN
-1242 STAVSATYNGTVY
+1242 STAVSAFYNGTTY

-1284 NASVTFVLTI
+1284 NETVTIVLYV
-1294 SQVYTLTAPSEGGDE
+1294 SQTYTLTAPGEGGE
-1309 PVDPSESDLVVGVN
+1309 PTGTEVVEGTNTCTVYAADYADDGSSYGTSFYFTAETAGIYSFNLTTTAAGELALVDMNSAYPESIM
-1323 ENVEIHASDFYD
+1323 EFPYSVEL
-1335 NSGTRYTFVATEA
+1335 EA
-1348 GTYTF
+1348 GETF
-1353 DVVSATGVVMLAVY
+1353 EFCINIFD
-1367 NTQWE
+1367 W
-1372 YWETLYDDTGANMTS
+1372 
-1387 YTVTLGAGESFE
+1387 
-1399 IAIALDQSANAFMPI
+1399 NAWAAA
-1414 DGTVTVTIT
+1414 DGTVTVTI
-1423 QA
+1423 ARA

>member
-26 ACAPEADDPVV
+26 ACTPSENPGDGGDPIT
-37 EPESATYNITVTDT
+37 EPETATYNVTVTDA
-51 AGTPIPGL
+51 AGNKLPGIQ
-59 RVQMCVVGEGG
+59 VQL
-70 MCTLFPNATNVDGV
+70 CTLDGTCYLPVTTNANGV
-84 SSYTFPTGVDYHIQI
+84 ATLTGPAATYHIQI
-99 LDTQW
+99 YKTQW

-112 EATYEEITTTE
+112 EATYEDITTTE

-128 TLVIDYGTSA
+128 TLVIDYGA
-138 SLSYTYTI
+138 LSYTYTI

-200 DGYEVHITPPA
+200 DGYEVSITPPA
-211 GYQYAGDEIGTN
+211 GYQYAGDGIGTN
-223 DENRRIVLEKARTD
+223 DEDRTIVLEKARTD

-300 LDVPEGIDLAV
+300 LDLPEGIDLAV

-321 GAFYLAQRGPVD
+321 SAFYLAQRGPVD
-333 DAGNMITDATVLEF
+333 EAGNMITDATVLEF

-391 APEQNEIIVPVT
+391 APTGIEELVVAEHVPEALEVPV
-403 NLPEVY
+403 
-409 EAPEGLLTGVA
+409 GLLTGVA
-420 LDGSVEVVLDE
+420 LDGSLEFVLDS
-431 DGYYRI
+431 DGYYHI
-437 GSVDGP
+437 GTVDGP
-443 YLLAKLVGESR
+443 YLLAKLNGASR
-454 YMDESFE
+454 YMDASFSTAE
-461 YVELHGNTNLQIP
+461 MSGNKNLHIP
-474 GVYHAETNMIDIYM
+474 GSVNPETNTYPVYAYVSYVDPNADI
-488 YINYTDLSGTM
+488 LEV
-499 PQIDPTCFIAQ
+499 DPNSFIAQ

-525 ELRLFLK
+525 ELRLFLER
-532 HYAGYMGAMGI
+532 YAGYMGAMGI
-543 YQGEVSE
+543 YQGAVDA

-559 YYEEDAT
+559 YYQSDAT
-566 EVAYQDNPAQPA
+566 EVAYRSEASQPA
-578 RLDGNGFYEIT
+578 VLNGNGFYEVT

-617 MFDNQRYQANG
+617 MFNNKQYQAND

-668 ANGTFGTTASN
+668 ANGTFGTTARN
-679 PYTLVEDV
+679 PYTFVEDV
-687 VMGVSYDSVSLYY
+687 VMGVAYDSVSLYY
-700 AFTPSESGLY
+700 AFKPSESGLY

-725 SGEENPFGFG
+725 SGEENPFGSG
-735 EDGFLATQQLTAD
+735 EDGFLATQQLTAG

-837 IHYNDPSLGEMQMGL
+837 IHYNDPSSGNKMQLGLG
-852 SYGFSSVSGVDEYW
+852 SGFSTIPDVDEYW
-866 LADAIILTVEEQEPG
+866 LEDAIILTVEEQEPG

-893 SFVTVNDTSEYNAP
+893 SSVTVNDTSEWGAP

-912 TAEQDGTHTVY
+912 TAEKDGDYTVY
-923 TTDPNVVI
+923 ATNTSVQI
-931 TVMGVGYP
+931 TVNGGLP

-947 ATKEFEAE
+947 ATNTFEAE
-955 AGETYVIEV
+955 AGESYVVEV

-980 RLDYDQPDSGSGTEA
+980 RPDYDQPDSGSGTEA

-1002 ALTYQAEVPAGG
+1002 ALTYRAEVPAGG
-1014 SVYYEISGSDR
+1014 SVYYSISGSDR

-1037 VDYNGETY
+1037 VVYNGETY

-1065 TTSDGTALAYNFSLT
+1065 KTSDGAALAYNFSLT

-1284 NASVTFVLTI
+1284 NASVTIVLYV
-1294 SQVYTLTAPSEGGDE
+1294 SQTYTLTAPGEGGE
-1309 PVDPSESDLVVGVN
+1309 PT
-1323 ENVEIHASDFYD
+1323 
-1335 NSGTRYTFVATEA
+1335 GTALQEGNNTVTTTADGGETAYYFTAEVA

-1353 DVVSATGVVMLAVY
+1353 SSTDTNLYLKADGGNYMLIPA
-1367 NTQWE
+1367 E
-1372 YWETLYDDTGANMTS
+1372 GLGS
-1387 YTVTLGAGESFE
+1387 FTVELAAGESITMVVMDYNFGST
-1399 IAIALDQSANAFMPI
+1399 AGNCTL
-1414 DGTVTVTIT
+1414 TIT
-1423 QA
+1423 QP

>member
-26 ACAPEADDPVV
+26 ACAPEDDGPVV

-84 SSYTFPTGVDYHIQI
+84 SSYTFPTGVDYHVQI
-99 LDTQW
+99 VPSSW
-104 DSIVAEYP
+104 NSILEKYP
-112 EATYEEITTTE
+112 DATYEQLTTTE

-200 DGYEVHITPPA
+200 DGYEVSITPPA
-211 GYQYAGDEIGTN
+211 GYQYAGDGIGTN
-223 DENRRIVLEKARTD
+223 DEDRTIVLEKARTG

-300 LDVPEGIDLAV
+300 LDLPEGIDLAV

-321 GAFYLAQRGPVD
+321 SAFYLAQRGPVD
-333 DAGNMITDATVLEF
+333 EAGNMITDATVLEF

-391 APEQNEIIVPVT
+391 APTGIEELVVAEHVPEALEVPV
-403 NLPEVY
+403 
-409 EAPEGLLTGVA
+409 GLLTGVA
-420 LDGSVEVVLDE
+420 LDGSVELVLDK

-437 GSVDGP
+437 GTVDGP
-443 YLLAKLVGESR
+443 YLLAKLNGASR
-454 YMDESFE
+454 YMDTSFSTAE
-461 YVELHGNTNLQIP
+461 MSGNKNLHIP
-474 GVYHAETNMIDIYM
+474 GSVNPETNTYPVYAYVSYVDPNADI
-488 YINYTDLSGTM
+488 LEV
-499 PQIDPTCFIAQ
+499 DPNSFIAQ

-525 ELRLFLK
+525 ELRLFLER
-532 HYAGYMGAMGI
+532 YAGYMGAMGI
-543 YQGEVSE
+543 YQGAVDA

-559 YYEEDAT
+559 YYQSDAT
-566 EVAYQDNPAQPA
+566 EVAYRSEASQPA
-578 RLDGNGFYEIT
+578 RLDGNGFYEVT

-617 MFDNQRYQANG
+617 MFDNQQYQANG

-687 VMGVSYDSVSLYY
+687 VMGVAYDSVSLYY

-725 SGEENPFGFG
+725 SGEENPFGSG
-735 EDGFLATQQLTAD
+735 EDGFLATQQLTAG

-809 YMDTIYVTIDGDTFW
+809 YMDTIYVTIDGDSFW
-824 TLTAEDFGFSYPN
+824 TLTAEDFGFTYPN
-837 IHYNDPSLGEMQMGL
+837 IHYNDPSLGEMQLGL
-852 SYGFSSVSGVDEYW
+852 SSGFSSVPGVDEYW

-893 SFVTVNDTSEYNAP
+893 SSVTVNDTSEYNAP

-931 TVMGVGYP
+931 TVMGVGFP

-947 ATKEFEAE
+947 ATNEFEAE

-980 RLDYDQPDSGSGTEA
+980 RPDYDQPDSGSGTEA

-1014 SVYYEISGSDR
+1014 SVYYSISGSDR
-1025 FTVTVEDVATAQ
+1025 FRVTVEDVATAQ
-1037 VDYNGETY
+1037 VVYNGETY

-1050 VITFVTDEEVPEIVF
+1050 VINFVTEADVTDLVF
-1065 TTSDGTALAYNFSLT
+1065 TTSDGAALEYNFTLT
-1080 EYVVYEPIAAE
+1080 EYVVYDMVASA
-1091 GTELVG
+1091 GGDLVG
-1097 TMLVPGEN
+1097 TLLQTGEN
-1105 EVEASPDFWTPVNYF
+1105 TIAAGDYNTPNYF
-1120 FVPTQ
+1120 FVPAQ
-1125 SGEYEISV
+1125 SGDYEISV
-1133 SGATFSFD
+1133 SA
-1141 YYNEQYMMNE
+1141 
-1151 QWYFYGSGST
+1151 GSVGVVYSDPMWGENRRDLYSGESL
-1161 VISMKAGTVYPFY
+1161 VIHMTAGMIYPFY
-1174 STGAAGTVT
+1174 SSDSYNDSTMTL
-1183 ITPIDVAYDSYTGTG
+1183 TPVDVDYDTYTGTG
-1198 AASDSPIILG
+1198 AASDSPITLG
-1208 GAGSGIGAYEITIG
+1208 GVGSGIGAYEITIG
-1222 SNTTLYFSYS
+1222 SNTTLHFNYYAS
-1232 ATTEL
+1232 TEL
-1237 RVSAS
+1237 KVSAD

-1255 AADGE
+1255 AADGAL
-1260 TPFSFTSAAP
+1260 PFSFTSEAP
-1270 LGIGSVT
+1270 MMVRESISFT
-1277 FSVTNNT
+1277 VTNNT

-1309 PVDPSESDLVVGVN
+1309 PT
-1323 ENVEIHASDFYD
+1323 
-1335 NSGTRYTFVATEA
+1335 GTALQEGNNTVTTTADGGETAYYFTAEVA

-1353 DVVSATGVVMLAVY
+1353 SSTDTNLLLNADGGNYMLIPA
-1367 NTQWE
+1367 E
-1372 YWETLYDDTGANMTS
+1372 GMGS
-1387 YTVTLGAGESFE
+1387 FTVELAAGESITMVVMDYNFGST
-1399 IAIALDQSANAFMPI
+1399 AGNCTL
-1414 DGTVTVTIT
+1414 TIT
-1423 QA
+1423 QP

>member
-26 ACAPEADDPVV
+26 ACTPSENPGDGGDPIT
-37 EPESATYNITVTDT
+37 EPETATYNVTVTDA
-51 AGTPIPGL
+51 AGTALPGIQVQLCLLSGSCLLPITTDANGT
-59 RVQMCVVGEGG
+59 V
-70 MCTLFPNATNVDGV
+70 TLTGDATE
-84 SSYTFPTGVDYHIQI
+84 TYHIQI
-99 LDTQW
+99 LETQW
-104 DSIVAEYP
+104 DSIVAQYP
-112 EATYEEITTTE
+112 DATYEQLTTTE

-200 DGYEVHITPPA
+200 DGYEVSITPPA
-211 GYQYAGDEIGTN
+211 GYQYAGDGIGTN
-223 DENRRIVLEKARTD
+223 DEDRTIVLEKARTG

-300 LDVPEGIDLAV
+300 LDLPEGIDLAV

-347 EISEEHAADLRS
+347 EVSEEHAADLRS

-391 APEQNEIIVPVT
+391 APTGIEELVVAEHV
-403 NLPEVY
+403 PEVY
-409 EAPEGLLTGVA
+409 EAPVGLLQDVA
-420 LDGSVEVVLDE
+420 LDGSVELVLDK

-437 GSVDGP
+437 GTVDGP
-443 YLLAKLVGESR
+443 YLLAKLNGASR
-454 YMDESFE
+454 YMDASFSTAE
-461 YVELHGNTNLQIP
+461 MSGNKNLHIP
-474 GVYHAETNMIDIYM
+474 GSVNPETNTYPVYAYVSYVDPNADI
-488 YINYTDLSGTM
+488 LEV
-499 PQIDPTCFIAQ
+499 DPDCFIAQ

-525 ELRLFLK
+525 ELRLFLER
-532 HYAGYMGAMGI
+532 YAGYMGAMGI
-543 YQGEVSE
+543 YQGAVDA

-559 YYEEDAT
+559 YYQSDAT
-566 EVAYQDNPAQPA
+566 EVAYRSEASQPA
-578 RLDGNGFYEIT
+578 VLNGNGFYEVT

-617 MFDNQRYQANG
+617 MFNNKRYQAND

-687 VMGVSYDSVSLYY
+687 VMGVAYDSVSLYY

-735 EDGFLATQQLTAD
+735 EDGFLATQQLTAG

-809 YMDTIYVTIDGDTFW
+809 YMDTIYVTIDGDSFW
-824 TLTAEDFGFSYPN
+824 TLTAEDFDFTYPN
-837 IHYNDPSLGEMQMGL
+837 IHYNDPSLGEMQLGL
-852 SYGFSSVSGVDEYW
+852 GSGFSSVPGVDEYW
-866 LADAIILTVEEQEPG
+866 LADAIILTVEEAEPG
-881 TSEYNPIVMEVN
+881 SSEYNPIELQIN
-893 SFVTVNDTSEYNAP
+893 TPTTVTADSWYTVTFED
-907 YYYSF
+907 
-912 TAEQDGTHTVY
+912 DGFYTLY
-923 TTDPNVVI
+923 TTDPNA
-931 TVMGVGYP
+931 Y
-939 ASDVNGRG
+939 AEVNGQYVAASTRG
-947 ATKEFEAE
+947 FTYNMGGSETDWSTLETTYFPVE
-955 AGETYVIEV
+955 AGEAYIVHFGADFGATTYTV
-964 NGWGSKVYDIY
+964 W
-975 LIEGT
+975 LIPGE
-980 RLDYDQPDSGSGTEA
+980 RPDYDQPDSGSGTEA

-1002 ALTYQAEVPAGG
+1002 ALTYQAEVPANG
-1014 SVYYEISGSDR
+1014 SVYYSINSGSR
-1025 FTVTVEDVATAQ
+1025 FTLTIEDAATAQ
-1037 VDYNGETY
+1037 VVYNGTTY
-1045 TPVDG
+1045 TAEDG
-1050 VITFVTDEEVPEIVF
+1050 EITFVTDADVTGIEF
-1065 TTSDGTALAYNFSLT
+1065 TTSDGAALAYNFTLT

-1091 GTELVG
+1091 GKLVG

-1105 EVEASPDFWTPVNYF
+1105 TVTEGADFFTPANYY
-1120 FVPTQ
+1120 FVPAQ
-1125 SGEYEISV
+1125 SGDYKVSV
-1133 SGATFSFD
+1133 SGAQFAFD
-1141 YYNEQYMMNE
+1141 YYNAQFGSNDQYFM
-1151 QWYFYGSGST
+1151 YDGDST
-1161 VISMKAGTVYPFY
+1161 VIYMKAGTVYAFY
-1174 STGAAGTVT
+1174 SYTAGTVT
-1183 ITPIDVAYDSYTGTG
+1183 FTPVDVAYDSYTGEG
-1198 AASDSPIILG
+1198 REDSRFILG

-1222 SNTTLYFSYS
+1222 SNTTLYFSYG
-1232 ATTEL
+1232 ATSEL
-1237 RVSAS
+1237 TVSTN
-1242 STAVSATYNGTVY
+1242 STAVSAFYNGTTY

-1284 NASVTFVLTI
+1284 NETVTIVLYV
-1294 SQVYTLTAPSEGGDE
+1294 SQTYTLTAPGEGGDE
-1309 PVDPSESDLVVGVN
+1309 PVDPSESDLVVG
-1323 ENVEIHASDFYD
+1323 D
-1335 NSGTRYTFVATEA
+1335 NQVTSGGFEDVILTFVAPEA
-1348 GTYTF
+1348 GTYVFTTE
-1353 DVVSATGVVMLAVY
+1353 DLNAVMMAEVSGYPEAVLAPDWGMPSYSVTLAAGQSINVY
-1367 NTQWE
+1367 IS
-1372 YWETLYDDTGANMTS
+1372 DTDF
-1387 YTVTLGAGESFE
+1387 TVTTWTL
-1399 IAIALDQSANAFMPI
+1399 
-1414 DGTVTVTIT
+1414 TIT
-1423 QA
+1423 LQA

>member
-26 ACAPEADDPVV
+26 ACTPSENPDDGGDPIT
-37 EPESATYNITVTDT
+37 EPETATYNVRVTDAAGTALPGIQVQLCLLSGSCLLPFTTDANGTVTLTGD
-51 AGTPIPGL
+51 
-59 RVQMCVVGEGG
+59 
-70 MCTLFPNATNVDGV
+70 ATE
-84 SSYTFPTGVDYHIQI
+84 TYHIQI
-99 LDTQW
+99 LETQW

-112 EATYEEITTTE
+112 DATYEQLTTTE

-157 ILSVTLMAYD
+157 ILSVRLMAYD

-200 DGYEVHITPPA
+200 DGYEVSITPPA
-211 GYQYAGDEIGTN
+211 GYQYAGDGIGTN
-223 DENRRIVLEKARTD
+223 DEDRTIVLEKARTG

-300 LDVPEGIDLAV
+300 LDLPEGIDLAV

-409 EAPEGLLTGVA
+409 EAPKGLLTGVA
-420 LDGSVEVVLDE
+420 LDGSVELVLDE

-474 GVYHAETNMIDIYM
+474 GEYHAETNMIDIYM

-499 PQIDPTCFIAQ
+499 PETDPNCFIAQ

-525 ELRLFLK
+525 ELRLFLER
-532 HYAGYMGAMGI
+532 YAGYMGAMGI

-617 MFDNQRYQANG
+617 MFDDQQYQANG

-633 FQTEPQEHDEYYSN
+633 FQTEPQEHDEYYSS

-679 PYTLVEDV
+679 PYTLVEDL
-687 VMGVSYDSVSLYY
+687 VMGVAYDSVSLYY

-725 SGEENPFGFG
+725 SGEDSPFGFG
-735 EDGFLATQQLTAD
+735 EDGFLATKQLTAG

-866 LADAIILTVEEQEPG
+866 LEDAVIVTVEEQEPG
-881 TSEYNPIVMEVN
+881 TSEYNPIVMKVN
-893 SFVTVNDTSEYNAP
+893 SSVTVNDTSEWGAP

-912 TAEQDGTHTVY
+912 TAEQDGSYTVY

-931 TVMGVGYP
+931 TVIGVGYP

-947 ATKEFEAE
+947 ATNEFEAE

-980 RLDYDQPDSGSGTEA
+980 RPDYDQPDSGSGTSA

-1002 ALTYQAEVPAGG
+1002 ALTYQAKVPAGG
-1014 SVYYEISGSDR
+1014 SVYYSINSDSR

-1037 VDYNGETY
+1037 VVYNGETY

-1065 TTSDGTALAYNFSLT
+1065 KTSDGAALAYNFTLT

-1091 GTELVG
+1091 GKLVG

-1105 EVEASPDFWTPVNYF
+1105 TVTEGADFFTPANYY
-1120 FVPTQ
+1120 FVPAQ
-1125 SGEYEISV
+1125 SGDYKVSV
-1133 SGATFSFD
+1133 SGAQFAFD
-1141 YYNEQYMMNE
+1141 YYNAQFGSNDQYFM
-1151 QWYFYGSGST
+1151 YDGDST
-1161 VISMKAGTVYPFY
+1161 VIYMKAGTVYAFY
-1174 STGAAGTVT
+1174 SYTAGTVT
-1183 ITPIDVAYDSYTGTG
+1183 FTPVDVAYDSYTGEG
-1198 AASDSPIILG
+1198 REDSRFILG

-1222 SNTTLYFSYS
+1222 SNTTLYFSYG
-1232 ATTEL
+1232 ATSEL
-1237 RVSAS
+1237 TVSTN
-1242 STAVSATYNGTVY
+1242 STAVSAFYNGTTY

-1284 NASVTFVLTI
+1284 NETVTIVLYV
-1294 SQVYTLTAPSEGGDE
+1294 SQTYTLTAPGEGGDE
-1309 PVDPSESDLVVGVN
+1309 PVESDFVVGVN
-1323 ENVEIHASDFYD
+1323 ENVEIHASDFWD
-1335 NSGTRYTFVATEA
+1335 NSGTHYTFVATEA

-1353 DVVSATGVVMLAVY
+1353 DVVPATGVVSLAVY
-1367 NTQWE
+1367 NAGG
-1372 YWETLYDDTGANMTS
+1372 YWETLFDDTGANMTS
-1387 YTVTLGAGESFE
+1387 YTVSLGAGESFE

>member
-26 ACAPEADDPVV
+26 ACTPSENPGDGGDPIT
-37 EPESATYNITVTDT
+37 EPETATYNVTVTDA
-51 AGTPIPGL
+51 AGNKLPGIQ
-59 RVQMCVVGEGG
+59 VQL
-70 MCTLFPNATNVDGV
+70 CTLDGTCYLPVTTNANGV
-84 SSYTFPTGVDYHIQI
+84 ATLTGPAATYHIQI
-99 LDTQW
+99 YKTQW

-112 EATYEEITTTE
+112 EATYEDITTTE

-128 TLVIDYGTSA
+128 TLVVNYGEGRW
-138 SLSYTYTI
+138 LSYTYTI

-175 VTYYA
+175 VPYYA

-211 GYQYAGDEIGTN
+211 GYQYSGDEIGTN
-223 DENRRIVLEKARTD
+223 DENRRIVLEKARTG

-249 VTDELGLA
+249 VTDELGLS
-257 TTVSISMYTLGAPD
+257 TTVSIPMYTLGATD

-300 LDVPEGIDLAV
+300 LDLPEGIDLAV

-420 LDGSVEVVLDE
+420 LDGSAEPVLDS
-431 DGYYRI
+431 DGYYHI
-437 GSVDGP
+437 GTVDGP
-443 YLLAKLVGESR
+443 YLLAKLNGASR
-454 YMDESFE
+454 YMDASFSTAE
-461 YVELHGNTNLQIP
+461 MSGNKNLHIP
-474 GVYHAETNMIDIYM
+474 GSVNPETNTYPVYAYVSYVDPNADI
-488 YINYTDLSGTM
+488 LEV
-499 PQIDPTCFIAQ
+499 DPNSFIAQ

-532 HYAGYMGAMGI
+532 RYAGYMGAMGI

-559 YYEEDAT
+559 YYQSDAT
-566 EVAYQDNPAQPA
+566 EVAYRSEASQPA
-578 RLDGNGFYEIT
+578 VLNGNGFYEVT

-617 MFDNQRYQANG
+617 MFNNKQYQAND

-668 ANGTFGTTASN
+668 ANGTFGTTARN

-687 VMGVSYDSVSLYY
+687 VMGVAYDSVSLYY
-700 AFTPSESGLY
+700 AFKPSESGLY

-725 SGEENPFGFG
+725 SGEENPFGSG
-735 EDGFLATQQLTAD
+735 EDGFLATQQLTAG

-803 TDANVV
+803 TDASVV
-809 YMDTIYVTIDGDTFW
+809 YMDTIYVTIDGDSFW
-824 TLTAEDFGFSYPN
+824 TLTAEDFGFTYPN
-837 IHYNDPSLGEMQMGL
+837 IHYNDPSSGKMQMGL

-866 LADAIILTVEEQEPG
+866 LEDAIIVTVEEQEPG
-881 TSEYNPIVMEVN
+881 TSEHNPIELEIN
-893 SFVTVNDTSEYNAP
+893 TPTTVTADSWYTVTFED
-907 YYYSF
+907 
-912 TAEQDGTHTVY
+912 DGFYTLY
-923 TTDPNVVI
+923 TTDPDA
-931 TVMGVGYP
+931 Y
-939 ASDVNGRG
+939 AEVNGQYVAASTRG
-947 ATKEFEAE
+947 FTYNMGGSETDWSTLETTYLPVE
-955 AGETYVIEV
+955 AGEAYIVHFGTDFGATTYTVWLVE
-964 NGWGSKVYDIY
+964 GS
-975 LIEGT
+975 
-980 RLDYDQPDSGSGTEA
+980 RPDYDQPDSGSGTEA

-1002 ALTYQAEVPAGG
+1002 ALTYRAVVPAGG
-1014 SVYYEISGSDR
+1014 SVYYSISGSDR

-1037 VDYNGETY
+1037 VVYNGETY

-1065 TTSDGTALAYNFSLT
+1065 TTSDGAALAYNFSLT

-1091 GTELVG
+1091 GKLVG

-1105 EVEASPDFWTPVNYF
+1105 TVTEGADFFTPANYY
-1120 FVPTQ
+1120 FVPAQ
-1125 SGEYEISV
+1125 SGDYKVSV
-1133 SGATFSFD
+1133 SGAQFAFD
-1141 YYNEQYMMNE
+1141 YYNAQFGGNDQYFM
-1151 QWYFYGSGST
+1151 YDGDST
-1161 VISMKAGTVYPFY
+1161 VIYMKAGTVYAFY
-1174 STGAAGTVT
+1174 SYTAGTVT
-1183 ITPIDVAYDSYTGTG
+1183 FTPVDVAYDSYIGEG
-1198 AASDSPIILG
+1198 REDSRFILG
-1208 GAGSGIGAYEITIG
+1208 GAGSGIGAYEVEIG
-1222 SNTTLYFSYS
+1222 SNTTLYFSYG

-1284 NASVTFVLTI
+1284 NETVTIVLYV
-1294 SQVYTLTAPSEGGDE
+1294 SQTYTLTAPGEGGE
-1309 PVDPSESDLVVGVN
+1309 PTGTEVVEGTNTCTVYAADYADDGSSYGTSFYFTAETAGIYSFNLTTTAAGELALVDMNSAYPESIM
-1323 ENVEIHASDFYD
+1323 EFPYSVEL
-1335 NSGTRYTFVATEA
+1335 EA
-1348 GTYTF
+1348 GETF
-1353 DVVSATGVVMLAVY
+1353 EFCINIFD
-1367 NTQWE
+1367 W
-1372 YWETLYDDTGANMTS
+1372 
-1387 YTVTLGAGESFE
+1387 
-1399 IAIALDQSANAFMPI
+1399 NAWAAA

-1423 QA
+1423 QP

>member
-26 ACAPEADDPVV
+26 ACAPEDDGPVV

-84 SSYTFPTGVDYHIQI
+84 SSYTFPTGVDYHVQI
-99 LDTQW
+99 VPSSW
-104 DSIVAEYP
+104 DSILEKYP
-112 EATYEEITTTE
+112 DATYEQLTTTE

-138 SLSYTYTI
+138 FLSYTYTI
-146 VDEDGNPVQGA
+146 VDEDDNPVQGA

-211 GYQYAGDEIGTN
+211 GYQYAGDGIGTN
-223 DENRRIVLEKARTD
+223 DEDRTIVLEKARTG

-257 TTVSISMYTLGAPD
+257 TTVSISMYTLGATD

-278 EEDTTE
+278 EEETTE

-300 LDVPEGIDLAV
+300 LDLPEGIDLAV

-333 DAGNMITDATVLEF
+333 EAGNMITDATVLEF

-391 APEQNEIIVPVT
+391 APTGIEELVVAEHVPEALEVPV
-403 NLPEVY
+403 
-409 EAPEGLLTGVA
+409 GLLTGVV
-420 LDGSVEVVLDE
+420 LDGSAELVLDS
-431 DGYYRI
+431 DGYYHI
-437 GSVDGP
+437 GTVDGP
-443 YLLAKLVGESR
+443 YLLAKLNGASR
-454 YMDESFE
+454 YMDASFSTAE
-461 YVELHGNTNLQIP
+461 MSGNKNLHIP
-474 GVYHAETNMIDIYM
+474 GSVNPETNTYPVYAYVSYVDPNADI
-488 YINYTDLSGTM
+488 LEV
-499 PQIDPTCFIAQ
+499 DPNSFIAQ
-510 YSSACNGDGVVRVTE
+510 YSDACNGDGVVRVTE
-525 ELRLFLK
+525 ELRLFLER
-532 HYAGYMGAMGI
+532 YAGYMGAMGI
-543 YQGEVSE
+543 YQGAVDA

-566 EVAYQDNPAQPA
+566 EVAYQDNASQPA
-578 RLDGNGFYEIT
+578 RLDGNGFYEVT

-617 MFDNQRYQANG
+617 MFGDQQYQANG
-628 GTEFS
+628 DTEFS

-725 SGEENPFGFG
+725 SGEDSPFGFG
-735 EDGFLATQQLTAD
+735 EDGFLATRQLTAD

-809 YMDTIYVTIDGDTFW
+809 YMDTIYVTIDGDSFW
-824 TLTAEDFGFSYPN
+824 TLTAEDFDFTYPMISYE
-837 IHYNDPSLGEMQMGL
+837 DPDVGSMQMGL
-852 SYGFSSVSGVDEYW
+852 SYGFQSNPSVEDYW
-866 LADAIILTVEEQEPG
+866 MENAVVVTVEEAEPG
-881 TSEYNPIVMEVN
+881 TTQYNPIELQIN
-893 SFVTVNDTSEYNAP
+893 GQTTVNDTSEWGAP
-907 YYYSF
+907 YYYTF
-912 TAEQDGTHTVY
+912 TAEKDGDYTVY
-923 TTDPNVVI
+923 ATNTSMQI
-931 TVMGVGYP
+931 TVNGGLPVF
-939 ASDVNGRG
+939 DVSGRG
-947 ATKEFEAE
+947 ATNTFEAK
-955 AGETYVIEV
+955 AGESYVVEV
-964 NGWGSKVYDIY
+964 NGWGAKTYDIY
-975 LIEGT
+975 LIEGE
-980 RLDYDQPDSGSGTEA
+980 RPAYDAADSGSGTES
-995 DPYVISK
+995 DPYVVSK

-1014 SVYYEISGSDR
+1014 SVYYSINGDSR
-1025 FTVTVEDVATAQ
+1025 FTVTVEDAGVAQ
-1037 VDYNGETY
+1037 VNYNGETY
-1045 TPVDG
+1045 TANADG
-1050 VITFVTDEEVPEIVF
+1050 GITFVTDEEVPEIVF
-1065 TTSDGTALAYNFSLT
+1065 TTSDGTALAYNFTLT

-1091 GTELVG
+1091 GSELVG
-1097 TMLVPGEN
+1097 TLLSLGEN
-1105 EVEASPDFWTPVNYF
+1105 TVTGGADYWTPANYY
-1120 FVPTQ
+1120 FVPEK
-1125 SGEYEISV
+1125 SGDYKVSV
-1133 SGATFSFD
+1133 SGAEFSFY
-1141 YYNEQYMMNE
+1141 YYNAQFGSNE
-1151 QWYFYGSGST
+1151 EDFMYDGDST
-1161 VISMKAGTVYPFY
+1161 VIYMKAGTVYAFY
-1174 STGAAGTVT
+1174 SYTAGTVT
-1183 ITPIDVAYDSYTGTG
+1183 FTPVDVAYDSYIGEG
-1198 AASDSPIILG
+1198 REDSRFILG
-1208 GAGSGIGAYEITIG
+1208 GAGSGIGAYEVEIG
-1222 SNTTLYFSYS
+1222 SNTTLYFSYG
-1232 ATTEL
+1232 ATSEL
-1237 RVSAS
+1237 TVSTN
-1242 STAVSATYNGTVY
+1242 STAVSAFYNGTTY

-1284 NASVTFVLTI
+1284 NETVTIVLTI
-1294 SQVYTLTAPSEGGDE
+1294 SQVYTLTAPSEGGE
-1309 PVDPSESDLVVGVN
+1309 PTGTEVVEGTNTCTVYAADYADDGSSYGTSFYFTAETAGIYSFNLTTTAAGELALVDMNSAYPESII
-1323 ENVEIHASDFYD
+1323 EFPYSVEL
-1335 NSGTRYTFVATEA
+1335 EA
-1348 GTYTF
+1348 GETF
-1353 DVVSATGVVMLAVY
+1353 EFCI
-1367 NTQWE
+1367 N
-1372 YWETLYDDTGANMTS
+1372 
-1387 YTVTLGAGESFE
+1387 
-1399 IAIALDQSANAFMPI
+1399 ILDWKAYAAA